1 MFWTAFIPG
10 DAISVNMASGT
21 GRLCLTDTFV
31 IDAHDVVSGLTRQP
45 ADQASVSLVV
55 HWENPGDGGHAHDT
69 TNRFDLTYV
78 NTSSRIE
85 WSATKQGFKFVSDPS
100 DTSVSDLSVL
110 GTEINGVFF

>member
-10 DAISVNMASGT
+10 DAISVNLASGT

-55 HWENPGDGGHAHDT
+55 HWENPSDGGHAHDT

-100 DTSVSDLSVL
+100 DTSVNDLSVL

>member
-1 MFWTAFIPG
+1 MNMGQGTA
-10 DAISVNMASGT
+10 
-21 GRLCLTDTFV
+21 RLCLTDSFV

-55 HWENPGDGGHAHDT
+55 HWENPSDGGHVRDE
-69 TNRFDLTYV
+69 TNQFDLTYV

-100 DTSVSDLSVL
+100 DTSVNDLSVL
-110 GTEINGVFF
+110 GTELNGVFF

>member
-1 MFWTAFIPG
+1 LFWTAFIPS
-10 DAISVNMASGT
+10 DAISVNLASGT
-21 GRLCLTDTFV
+21 ARMCLTDSFV

-55 HWENPGDGGHAHDT
+55 HWESPGDGGHVHDT

-100 DTSVSDLSVL
+100 DTSVNDLSVL
-110 GTEINGVFF
+110 GTEINGLFF